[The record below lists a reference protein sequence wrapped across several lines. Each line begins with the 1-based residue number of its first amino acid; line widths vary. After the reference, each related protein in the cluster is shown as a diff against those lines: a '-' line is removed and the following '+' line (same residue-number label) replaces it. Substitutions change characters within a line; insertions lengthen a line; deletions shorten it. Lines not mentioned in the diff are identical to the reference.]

1 MVSIRFAA
9 FTALLLLVAV
19 PSRGSGGTSDLSPAP
34 AHLSIT
40 NDDGV
45 TRVIPS
51 RDVEYVLRVLNLGPE
66 VATGA
71 RVRDLPPPELGG
83 VAWRCSASGG
93 ASCTSDSPTPEL
105 AGIGGLDQPVRLPP
119 GGRLVF
125 TIGGTLSPEA
135 RGTLSNTATVSPPPG
150 VPDPNLGNNT
160 ATDVDEVLRP
170 FVLSKEVSGTFVPGG
185 AVLYTI
191 TITNDTSV
199 LQPDNDTPEL
209 EDALPPELVATA
221 ATASSGTVALDA
233 AGNRITWNGSIPP
246 DGTVTLTIEATIR
259 SGTEGREV
267 ANRGALHFALSVD
280 PSTDA
285 LGNGATNDGLAFT
298 EDPRTGGPTLFQVL
312 NSVLAVPALDT
323 LGLLLLALLLGLIAT
338 GVLGRG

>member
-1 MVSIRFAA
+1 MNSIRFAA
-9 FTALLLLVAV
+9 LTALFLLVPAA
-19 PSRGSGGTSDLSPAP
+19 SEGGDRTSDLSPAP
-34 AHLSIT
+34 ANLSIT

-51 RDVEYVLRVLNLGPE
+51 RHVRYVVTVTNLGPE
-66 VATGA
+66 IATGA
-71 RVRDLPPPELGG
+71 RVRDLPPPELVG
-83 VAWRCSASGG
+83 VAWHCTVSGG
-93 ASCTSDSPTPEL
+93 ASCTPDSPTPAL
-105 AGIGGLDQPVRLPP
+105 SGIGGLDQPVRLPP

-150 VPDPNLGNNT
+150 VPDLNLADNT

-170 FVLSKEVSGTFVPGG
+170 FILSKEVSGSFVPGG

-209 EDALPPELVATA
+209 EDFLPPELVATA
-221 ATASSGTVALDA
+221 ATASSGTVDLDPA
-233 AGNRITWNGSIPP
+233 SDRITWNGSIPP
-246 DGTVTLTIEATIR
+246 GATVTLTIEATIR

-267 ANRGALHFALSVD
+267 ANQGELHFALSLD

-298 EDPRTGGPTLFQVL
+298 EDLRTGGPTIFQVL
-312 NSVLAVPALDT
+312 STVLSVPALDT

-338 GVLGRG
+338 GVLGRS